1 MAAPLLIQVYNRQ
14 RKVGI
19 DMAWVRRFAEMGLAE
34 CLQGE
39 VEMGLEGVGEIEVSL
54 VSDRVIARVHR
65 RFMKVPGATDVITFE
80 HGEIVV
86 SAETAARYAR
96 EHGGRVETEVGLYII
111 HGILHLNGYDDLEE
125 PAATRMRE
133 RQAEITERVMR
144 SMRGSLSA
152 D

>member
-19 DMAWVRRFAEMGLAE
+19 DTAWVRRFAEMALGE
-34 CLQGE
+34 CLRGE
-39 VEMGLEGVGEIEVSL
+39 GGSGLEGEIEVSL
-54 VSDRVIARVHR
+54 VSDRVIAGVHR
-65 RFMKVPGATDVITFE
+65 RFMNVPGATDVITFE
-80 HGEIVV
+80 HGEIIV

-96 EHGGRVETEVGLYII
+96 ENGGRVEMEVGLYII

-133 RQAEITERVMR
+133 RQGEIMERVMR
-144 SMRGSLSA
+144 SMGGSLSA